1 MGTQSVHK
9 SAETIWSIAARQH
22 GVVSRRQLLSL
33 GWHPEAIKHR
43 MRKGRLHPIRRGVY
57 AVGRPHLTERGN
69 WMAAVLAA
77 GPDAFLSH
85 RTAAALWGIRHARA
99 NLEGTRLVDLTVEAH
114 RRPRCVGV
122 RLHRVHALV
131 DEDRGERDGIP
142 ATSPFRTLIDLA
154 LVLPP
159 GELER
164 AINEADRLGL
174 LDPETLRSMAGAR
187 TGQHGVGPLRAVLDR
202 RTFTLTDSELE
213 RRFIGLVRRA
223 GLPVPLTQHRVNGV
237 RVDFYWPEL
246 RLIVETD
253 GLRYHRTPSQQAKD
267 RIRDQRHAAQGF
279 IPVRFTHAQVAF
291 DAEGVISTLRAVMS
305 RQRPTLWTP

>member
-1 MGTQSVHK
+1 
-9 SAETIWSIAARQH
+9 
-22 GVVSRRQLLSL
+22 
-33 GWHPEAIKHR
+33 
-43 MRKGRLHPIRRGVY
+43 
-57 AVGRPHLTERGN
+57 
-69 WMAAVLAA
+69 MAAVLAA

-114 RRPRCVGV
+114 RRPRCVGA